1 MVEMTKTNQV
11 MMKKMDGTVDTNSLS
26 HVKELNLEIQIILRE
41 SFAELLLLPNVSR
54 KPTKSTGSWTSGV
67 LSSSF
72 QQLLYASLRKTLL
85 MASVSVTVL
94 PL

>member
-1 MVEMTKTNQV
+1 MVEMTNQV
-11 MMKKMDGTVDTNSLS
+11 MNKKQDGTVDTNSLS
-26 HVKELNLEIQIILRE
+26 HAKELNLKLQINLRE

-54 KPTKSTGSWTSGV
+54 QPTKLTGSWTSGV

-94 PL
+94 PS